1 MPPDPARP
9 TLISSG
15 FAALAGGLGFFA
27 LLASSWY
34 SYLLFHTLVELFTI
48 LIAFLV
54 FALVWNTRRMLDN
67 QYLLFLGI
75 SFLFSGALVLA
86 HTLAYQ
92 GMDFFP
98 GDDTDLSTQMWI
110 AFRYVFSISF
120 LLAPFFINRKVN
132 INRVLAAYGAVTM
145 VLAGTIF
152 WGIFPSC
159 YRDGLGMTPFK
170 IFSEY
175 AVSAIL
181 IAALVLLILKRGAFD
196 RGIFLLLSGSVAAS
210 VFSALSYTQHVIV
223 IGAAAMAGHFFE
235 LIANYLIYRAVVV
248 AGLVEPTSILF
259 RNLKQ
264 SEARIRDS
272 EERYRSLV
280 ELSLDAIVVQSEGV
294 YRYVNPAGVKLFGA
308 ASAGE
313 LINRKVLDLTPQ
325 GFREAI
331 ALRISRV
338 QEGVVLPLMQSQ
350 ILRIDG
356 RSVDVE
362 STETGAIYEGRPAV
376 QSFIRDITE
385 RKQAAEKIEHLA
397 SFPKLNPSPVFEVN
411 ARGKIT
417 FMNEATAALLARLGC
432 EENAGVLFP
441 PDMQALLEDLESTD
455 IARIAYREVAIGT
468 ATLAESISLIKD
480 LQVARFYATD
490 ISDRKRAEA
499 ALRKANEGL
508 EARVQ
513 ERTAA
518 LKSALDTL
526 QGEIRERIGREQE
539 LRRVYEMLRNT
550 LESINE
556 GFFTL
561 DREWRFTYLNSRAQ
575 NFFQRS
581 AALLLNANIWEASP
595 HTATPVFEANCR
607 RAVEEQAPVV
617 FEALAPSTG
626 VWVEVKAYP
635 SPDGLTV
642 YINDISERKEAE
654 RRDTFTNAL
663 LNQFIKKFN
672 RREYLDSAVEL
683 LRDWSGCSS
692 VGVRVIDGSGNIP
705 YVSCSGF
712 SPGFLGSENALSV
725 GRDACA
731 CPRII
736 AGAPE
741 PQDLPALTRAGSFYS
756 NNSMQFLESLTEEQR
771 TRFRGVCARSGFTS
785 IAVVP
790 VRHGDTVIGSIHL
803 ADEREGMVPRKS
815 IEFIEQM
822 AFIIGEAIYRFGIE
836 EELRR
841 NYEALR
847 ESEKR
852 YRGLVEDIRDV
863 IFTLRPDGS
872 ISSLSPAFEDITG
885 WPREEWIGRRFP
897 ELLHPGEVPAATEIF
912 RRILNNES
920 LPLFELQVRIRSGSY
935 RHFEFKITSGRT
947 AENMILGIARDITER
962 KRADEDHAR
971 LVSALESTV
980 EAVVITDPLSG
991 LIQYV
996 NPAFEAI
1003 TGSPREEAL
1012 GHTLH
1017 YLENGTD
1024 DADSFN
1030 TLRETVR
1037 LSGVWRGPLISK
1049 KKDGAP
1055 YFEERTV
1062 SPVKNSSGD
1071 IINYVYVLRDVSE
1084 RVRLESIAESVNT
1097 MNNIGFV
1104 FSGVRHEIGNPVNSI
1119 NMILGILRNKL
1130 DALPTEAVREYL
1142 VRMAEQVGRVEYMLR
1157 SLKSFNLYETQ
1168 QPHLFEAA
1176 SFFENFMPLIRS
1188 DLEKK
1193 GITIEIKSGPATLR
1207 MYADP
1212 RALQQALLNVL
1223 TNAADALSGRRDP
1236 KITLSVQ
1243 PQGGMVVI
1251 RIEDN
1256 GSGIPEDKLQSI
1268 FKPFFTTK
1276 PQGTGLGLVIVK
1288 KMLANMNGTIDIESR
1303 EDEGTMVT
1311 IALPEGRDAKN

>member
-1 MPPDPARP
+1 
-9 TLISSG
+9 
-15 FAALAGGLGFFA
+15 
-27 LLASSWY
+27 
-34 SYLLFHTLVELFTI
+34 
-48 LIAFLV
+48 
-54 FALVWNTRRMLDN
+54 
-67 QYLLFLGI
+67 
-75 SFLFSGALVLA
+75 
-86 HTLAYQ
+86 
-92 GMDFFP
+92 MDFFP
-98 GDDTDLSTQMWI
+98 GDDADLSTQMWI

-132 INRVLAAYGAVTM
+132 ISRVLAAYGAVTV
-145 VLAGTIF
+145 VLAGAIF

-181 IAALVLLILKRGAFD
+181 MAALGLLIQKRGAFD

-223 IGAAAMAGHFFE
+223 IGAANMAGHFFE

-259 RNLKQ
+259 RNLKE

-280 ELSLDAIVVQSEGV
+280 ELSPDAIVVQSEGV

-308 ASAGE
+308 ASANE

-325 GFREAI
+325 GLREAV

-338 QEGVVLPLMQSQ
+338 QEGVMLPLMQSQ

-356 RSVDVE
+356 RTVDVE

-376 QSFIRDITE
+376 QAFIRDITE
-385 RKQAAEKIEHLA
+385 
-397 SFPKLNPSPVFEVN
+397 
-411 ARGKIT
+411 
-417 FMNEATAALLARLGC
+417 
-432 EENAGVLFP
+432 
-441 PDMQALLEDLESTD
+441 
-455 IARIAYREVAIGT
+455 
-468 ATLAESISLIKD
+468 
-480 LQVARFYATD
+480 
-490 ISDRKRAEA
+490 RKRAEA

-518 LKSALDTL
+518 LKSAIDTL
-526 QGEIRERIGREQE
+526 QGEIRDRIGREQE

-581 AALLLNANIWEASP
+581 AALLLNASIWEASP
-595 HTATPVFEANCR
+595 HAATPVFEANCR

-672 RREYLDSAVEL
+672 RREYLDSVVEL

-692 VGVRVIDGSGNIP
+692 VGVRVSDGNGNIP
-705 YVSCSGF
+705 YASCSGF
-712 SPGFLGSENALSV
+712 SPGFLGSENSLSV
-725 GRDACA
+725 SRDACA

-741 PQDLPALTRAGSFYS
+741 PQDLPAMTRAGSFYS
-756 NNSMQFLESLTEEQR
+756 NNSMQFLESLTGEQR

-790 VRHGDTVIGSIHL
+790 VRHGDTVIGAIHL

-885 WPREEWIGRRFP
+885 WTREEWIGRQFP

-947 AENMILGIARDITER
+947 AENLILGIARDITER

-971 LVSALESTV
+971 LVSALESTA

-996 NPAFEAI
+996 NPAFETI
-1003 TGSPREEAL
+1003 TGFPRTEAL

-1017 YLENGTD
+1017 YLESGTD

-1062 SPVKNSSGD
+1062 SPVKNSSNE

-1084 RVRLESIAESVNT
+1084 RVRLESIAESINT
-1097 MNNIGFV
+1097 MDNIGFV

-1188 DLEKK
+1188 DFETK
-1193 GITIEIKSGPATLR
+1193 GITIEIKNGPANLR
-1207 MYADP
+1207 IYADP
-1212 RALQQALLNVL
+1212 RALQQSLLNVL
-1223 TNAADALSGRRDP
+1223 TNAADALNGRRDP
-1236 KITLSVQ
+1236 KITLSVL

-1276 PQGTGLGLVIVK
+1276 LQGTGLGLVIVK

-1303 EDEGTMVT
+1303 KDEGTMVT
-1311 IALPEGRDAKN
+1311 IALPEGRDDKN

>member
-9 TLISSG
+9 TFNSSR
-15 FAALAGGLGFFA
+15 FAALVGGLCLFGLF
-27 LLASSWY
+27 ASSGY

-132 INRVLAAYGAVTM
+132 ISRVFAAYGSVTV

-181 IAALVLLILKRGAFD
+181 MAALGLLILKRGAFD
-196 RGIFLLLSGSVAAS
+196 RGIFFLLSGSVAAS
-210 VFSALSYTQHVIV
+210 VFSALSYTQHVTV
-223 IGAAAMAGHFFE
+223 IGAATMAGHFFE

-259 RNLKQ
+259 RNLKE

-280 ELSLDAIVVQSEGV
+280 ELSPDAIVVHSEGI
-294 YRYVNPAGVKLFGA
+294 YRYVNPAGVTLFGA
-308 ASAGE
+308 ASANE

-325 GFREAI
+325 GLREAA
-331 ALRISRV
+331 ALRIRGI
-338 QEGVVLPLMQSQ
+338 QEGVVPPPMESQ

-356 RSVDVE
+356 RSVDIE
-362 STETGAIYEGRPAV
+362 STETSALYEGRPAV
-376 QSFIRDITE
+376 RAFIRDITA
-385 RKQAAEKIEHLA
+385 RKQ
-397 SFPKLNPSPVFEVN
+397 
-411 ARGKIT
+411 
-417 FMNEATAALLARLGC
+417 
-432 EENAGVLFP
+432 
-441 PDMQALLEDLESTD
+441 
-455 IARIAYREVAIGT
+455 
-468 ATLAESISLIKD
+468 
-480 LQVARFYATD
+480 
-490 ISDRKRAEA
+490 AEA

-526 QGEIRERIGREQE
+526 QGEIRDRIGREQE

-550 LESINE
+550 LESISE

-561 DREWRFTYLNSRAQ
+561 DREWRFTYLNNRAQ
-575 NFFQRS
+575 KFFQRS
-581 AALLLNANIWEASP
+581 AARLLDASIWEASP
-595 HTATPVFEANCR
+595 DTVTTVFETHCR
-607 RAVEEQAPVV
+607 RAVEEQVPVV
-617 FEALAPSTG
+617 FEAVAPSTG
-626 VWVEVKAYP
+626 AWVEVKAYP

-654 RRDTFTNAL
+654 RRDAFTNAL

-705 YVSCSGF
+705 YASCLGF
-712 SPGFLGSENALSV
+712 SPGFLESENALSV
-725 GRDACA
+725 RRDACA
-731 CPRII
+731 CTRII
-736 AGAPE
+736 TGATE
-741 PQDLPALTRAGSFYS
+741 PQDLPAMTRAGSFYA
-756 NNSMQFLESLTEEQR
+756 NNSMQFLESLTGEQR

-785 IAVVP
+785 LAVVP
-790 VRHGDTVIGSIHL
+790 VRHGDTVIGAIHL
-803 ADEREGMVPRKS
+803 ADEREGMVPRKN

-852 YRGLVEDIRDV
+852 YRSLVEDIRDV
-863 IFTLRPDGS
+863 IFTLKPDGA

-885 WPREEWIGRRFP
+885 WPRERWLGRPFT
-897 ELLHPGEVPAATEIF
+897 ELLHPGEAPAAIELF
-912 RRILNNES
+912 PRILNNKP
-920 LPLFELQVRIRSGSY
+920 LPLFELQVRIRSGGCRY
-935 RHFEFKITSGRT
+935 FEFKITSGRT

-971 LVSALESTV
+971 LVSALESTA
-980 EAVVITDPLSG
+980 EAVVITDPVSG

-996 NPAFEAI
+996 NPAFETI
-1003 TGSPREEAL
+1003 TGFPRKEAL

-1017 YLENGTD
+1017 YLESGTD
-1024 DADSFN
+1024 DADYFN
-1030 TLRETVR
+1030 ALKETLR

-1049 KKDGAP
+1049 KKGGAP

-1097 MNNIGFV
+1097 MDNIGFV

-1130 DALPTEAVREYL
+1130 EVLPTEAVREYL

-1168 QPHLFEAA
+1168 QPHPFQAA
-1176 SFFENFMPLIRS
+1176 SFFENFLPLIRS
-1188 DLEKK
+1188 DFETK
-1193 GITIEIKSGPATLR
+1193 GITIEIKNGPANLR
-1207 MYADP
+1207 IYADP
-1212 RALQQALLNVL
+1212 RALQQSLLNVL
-1223 TNAADALSGRRDP
+1223 TNAADALSGCRDP

-1243 PQGGMVVI
+1243 SSGGMIVI

-1256 GSGIPEDKLQSI
+1256 GCGIPEDKLQSI

-1276 PQGTGLGLVIVK
+1276 PEGTGLGLVIVK

-1303 EDEGTMVT
+1303 KDEGTRVT

>member
-1 MPPDPARP
+1 MPSDPTRS
-9 TLISSG
+9 TFVSSS
-15 FAALAGGLGFFA
+15 FAALAGGLCFFA

-67 QYLLFLGI
+67 HYLLFLGI

-120 LLAPFFINRKVN
+120 LLAPFFISKKVN
-132 INRVLAAYGAVTM
+132 TNKVLAAYGAVTV
-145 VLAGTIF
+145 VLAGTII

-159 YRDGLGMTPFK
+159 YRDGQGMTPFK

-181 IAALVLLILKRGAFD
+181 MAALGLLILKRNAFD

-210 VFSALSYTQHVIV
+210 VFSALSYTQHVTV
-223 IGAAAMAGHFFE
+223 IGAANMAGHFFE

-248 AGLVEPTSILF
+248 AGLVYPTSILF

-280 ELSLDAIVVQSEGV
+280 ELSPDAIVVQSEGI
-294 YRYVNPAGVKLFGA
+294 YRYVNPAGAKLFGA
-308 ASAGE
+308 ASANE

-325 GFREAI
+325 ALREAV

-362 STETGAIYEGRPAV
+362 LTETSALYEGRPAV
-376 QSFIRDITE
+376 RAFIRDIT
-385 RKQAAEKIEHLA
+385 
-397 SFPKLNPSPVFEVN
+397 
-411 ARGKIT
+411 
-417 FMNEATAALLARLGC
+417 
-432 EENAGVLFP
+432 
-441 PDMQALLEDLESTD
+441 
-455 IARIAYREVAIGT
+455 
-468 ATLAESISLIKD
+468 
-480 LQVARFYATD
+480 
-490 ISDRKRAEA
+490 DRKRAEA

-508 EARVQ
+508 EARVH

-526 QGEIRERIGREQE
+526 QGEIRDRIGREQE
-539 LRRVYEMLRNT
+539 VRRVYEMLRNT

-575 NFFQRS
+575 KFFQRS
-581 AALLLNANIWEASP
+581 AAQLLNASVWEASP
-595 HTATPVFEANCR
+595 DMVTTVFETHCR
-607 RAVEEQAPVV
+607 RAMEEQVPVV
-617 FEALAPSTG
+617 FEAIAPSTG
-626 VWVEVKAYP
+626 DAWVEVKAYP

-705 YVSCSGF
+705 YASCSGF

-725 GRDACA
+725 RRDACA
-731 CPRII
+731 CTRII
-736 AGAPE
+736 AGATE
-741 PQDLPALTRAGSFYS
+741 PQDLPALTRAGSFYT
-756 NNSMQFLESLTEEQR
+756 NNSMQYLENLTEEQR

-790 VRHGDTVIGSIHL
+790 VRHGDTVLGAIHL

-815 IEFIEQM
+815 IEFIEQL

-852 YRGLVEDIRDV
+852 YRSLVEDIRDV
-863 IFTLRPDGS
+863 IFTLKPDGS
-872 ISSLSPAFEDITG
+872 IASLSPAFEDITG
-885 WPREEWIGRRFP
+885 WPREEWLGRQFQ
-897 ELLHPGEVPAATEIF
+897 ELLHPGEARVATEIF
-912 RRILNNES
+912 RRTLNNEP
-920 LPLFELQVRIRSGSY
+920 LPLFELRVRIRSGSY

-980 EAVVITDPLSG
+980 EAVVITDPFSG

-996 NPAFEAI
+996 NPAFETI
-1003 TGSPREEAL
+1003 TGYPRGEAL

-1017 YLENGTD
+1017 FLESGTD
-1024 DADSFN
+1024 DAESFN
-1030 TLRETVR
+1030 TLRETLR

-1062 SPVKNSSGD
+1062 SPVKNSSGE

-1130 DALPTEAVREYL
+1130 DVLPTEAVREYL

-1176 SFFENFMPLIRS
+1176 AFFENFMPLIRS

-1193 GITIEIKSGPATLR
+1193 GIRIDIKSGPATLQ

-1236 KITLSVQ
+1236 KIALSVQ
-1243 PQGGMVVI
+1243 PSGGMVVI

-1256 GSGIPEDKLQSI
+1256 GCGVPEEKLQSI

-1311 IALPEGRDAKN
+1311 ISLPEGRDDKN